1 MSDQLRVKLVD
12 FIDSKVKSSGKTI
25 PDNFDDDSPLITSG
39 LLESLYLLEMA
50 LLIEEEIG
58 TSLDLTILD
67 FTKEWNTINSII
79 EYVRVQIS
87 DSGSQIIAES

>member
-1 MSDQLRVKLVD
+1 MSDQLRTKLVE
-12 FIDSKVKSSGKTI
+12 FINSKAKSSGKTI

-39 LLESLYLLEMA
+39 LLESLYLLELA

-67 FTKEWNTINSII
+67 FTTEWNSINSII
-79 EYVRVQIS
+79 DYVRVQIG
-87 DSGSQIIAES
+87 DSGSKFRAES